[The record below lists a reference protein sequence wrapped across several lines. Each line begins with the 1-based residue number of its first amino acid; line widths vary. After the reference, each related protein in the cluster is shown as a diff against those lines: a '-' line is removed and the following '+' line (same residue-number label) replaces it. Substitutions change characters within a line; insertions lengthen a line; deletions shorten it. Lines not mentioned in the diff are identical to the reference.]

1 MELLARLLE
10 FYCQAPNGPL
20 VSRRQGPP
28 SPPPWLGLLLLL
40 PQPPPPLLTRSAR
53 LPLTLSARPA
63 EQAEQEAAAVAQEI
77 DALAARQR
85 EALQRAAAAHRGGPE
100 DDVHSQDDDDDL
112 NGAILRHEA
121 AAAVGVQNIRS
132 LVHPVLDL
140 AANNYTRWRDQ
151 FLLAIGKYSL
161 EDHVLLDA
169 PAPNFPDWVRMEK
182 TVKSWISG
190 TISADLEETTME
202 TDATARVIWLALE
215 TQFLGNRE
223 TRALHLD
230 VEFRNFVQGDLSI
243 ADYCRRFK
251 KMAEGLAA
259 LGEPVTDRTLVL
271 NVIHGLNDRY
281 RDVGR
286 HLRRGRPFPTFTEA
300 KAELELEE
308 LTLAHQATAPSSA
321 LVAGTTR
328 TPPASSGGR
337 PPNQRPPSSGSGSRH
352 AAPKPKKGKK
362 KPKSTSGGS
371 SHKGDSGSSKG
382 VATGA
387 SSTPWPSLQDPWAG
401 SIQMWPG
408 QRPPLAPIPGLPQQQ
423 ALLAQAQAQAHAHA
437 VAQQQALEQY
447 PHAQAQYQAQLQ
459 AQQQAQ
465 KQQYLAQQQPANLP
479 WTPTPPG
486 FQNPSAAP
494 ASWDQQSLAS
504 SFSTVSLQQPPTND
518 WYFDSGASSHMTSD
532 CRTLSPSSYSR
543 CPSQSSIVVGNGAL
557 MPVTATGSAQLPVR
571 GPYTLCVALPP
582 QLFSVVPPLR
592 SGTDVLVIPH
602 GAPVKAVQCDNGKEF
617 DNSSART
624 FFLTH
629 GVRLRMSCPYT
640 SPQNGKAERIIRST
654 NNIIRSLLFQASMP
668 PTYWAK
674 ALATAT
680 YLLNIVP
687 TKTLKFAT
695 PHHAL
700 HGTPPVYDHLRFFGC
715 TCYPNLSATASHK
728 LAPRSTRCVFLGYSP
743 HHKGYRCLDTVSNR
757 VLISRHVTFD
767 ETSFPFATDHP
778 QPSTADYH
786 SYFLQVQALS
796 PPHSHVRPLHS
807 HVRPPTSPAALSR
820 CLCYLRRLPQAALD
834 VRRLRLCPSRPQPP
848 YSWLQPP
855 GHRCFPPSHDCRT
868 LQPPRPHG
876 LNLPPATSSTP
887 RVQARLHSPDRWRFS
902 SARPCALT
910 QGYCVPVPP
919 VANQHGMTTR
929 AKRSFRV
936 LVLYHAAPLSPV
948 PKTFRS
954 ALADPNWRAAMEE
967 HDALLKNHT
976 WDLVPRPPR
985 ANIVSGKWIFK
996 HKFLSDGSLE
1006 RYKARWVLR
1015 GFTQRPGIDYDE
1027 TFSPVVKPAT
1037 VRTVLSLALSRG
1049 WPVHQLDVKN
1059 AFLHGT
1065 LSETVY
1071 YAQPSG
1077 FEDPAHP
1084 DYVCRLNKSLYGLK
1098 QAPRAWYSRLAAF
1111 LLSLGFVEAKSDT
1124 SLFVY
1129 RRGSDLIY
1137 LLLYVDDIVLTAS
1150 SSALLRRTISALQ
1163 QEFSMKDLGQ
1173 LHHFLGMSVQRSGS
1187 GLLSQRQYMLDILD
1201 RTGMADCK
1209 SCTTPVD
1216 TNPKLPADGPP
1227 VSDASDFRSLAG
1239 ALQWLTF
1246 TRPDIAYAVQQVCLH
1261 MHDPREPHLTALKR
1275 ILRYI
1280 RGTLDLGLLLRP
1292 STTADLTVY
1301 IDADWAGCPD
1311 TRRSTSGY
1319 AVFLGS
1325 NLVSWSSKRQNTV
1338 SRSSPEA
1345 EYRAMA
1351 NGVAEISWL
1360 RQLLMELH
1368 APPRRASLVYCD
1380 NISAVYM
1387 SSNPVQ
1393 HQRTKHI
1400 EIDLHFVRERVATGD
1415 VRVLHVPTSSQYAD
1429 VFTKGLPSLVFT
1441 EFRSSLNVRQS
1452 DDQIA
1457 GAC

>member
-1 MELLARLLE
+1 MV
-10 FYCQAPNGPL
+10 GT
-20 VSRRQGPP
+20 PP
-28 SPPPWLGLLLLL
+28 SPTAAAAD
-40 PQPPPPLLTRSAR
+40 QKRAAAADAERQAR
-53 LPLTLSARPA
+53 ADALAKA

-85 EALQRAAAAHRGGPE
+85 EALQRAAQARRAAAAHRGGPE

-112 NGAILRHEA
+112 NCAILRHEA
-121 AAAVGVQNIRS
+121 AAVINLHAQAVGVQNIRS

-151 FLLAIGKYSL
+151 FLLAVGKYSL

-169 PAPNFPDWVRMEK
+169 PAPNFPDWVRMDK
-182 TVKSWISG
+182 TVKSWISS

-215 TQFLGNRE
+215 THGKPGNP
-223 TRALHLD
+223 
-230 VEFRNFVQGDLSI
+230 NFVQGDLSI

-251 KMAEGLAA
+251 KMADGLAA

-271 NVIHGLNDRY
+271 NVICGLNDRY

-300 KAELELEE
+300 KAELELEK

-337 PPNQRPPSSGSGSRH
+337 PPDQRPPSSGSGSNH

-382 VATGA
+382 AATGA

-401 SIQMWPG
+401 SIQMWPC

-437 VAQQQALEQY
+437 IAQQQALAQY
-447 PHAQAQYQAQLQ
+447 QAHAQAQYQAQLQ
-459 AQQQAQ
+459 AQQQ
-465 KQQYLAQQQPANLP
+465 QYLAQQQTPLSRLP
-479 WTPTPPG
+479 LG
-486 FQNPSAAP
+486 
-494 ASWDQQSLAS
+494 
-504 SFSTVSLQQPPTND
+504 
-518 WYFDSGASSHMTSD
+518 TS
-532 CRTLSPSSYSR
+532 SR
-543 CPSQSSIVVGNGAL
+543 CPPPSAPICKPGDFSPGAI
-557 MPVTATGSAQLPVR
+557 VR

-629 GVRLRMSCPYT
+629 G
-640 SPQNGKAERIIRST
+640 
-654 NNIIRSLLFQASMP
+654 ASMP
-668 PTYWAK
+668 PTYWAE

-700 HGTPPVYDHLRFFGC
+700 HGTPPVYDHHRVFGC
-715 TCYPNLSATASHK
+715 TLPQPLCHGKSQTCPALHPA
-728 LAPRSTRCVFLGYSP
+728 
-743 HHKGYRCLDTVSNR
+743 
-757 VLISRHVTFD
+757 
-767 ETSFPFATDHP
+767 SFPFATEHP
-778 QPSTADYH
+778 QPSPADYH

-820 CLCYLRRLPQAALD
+820 CLCCLRRLPQAALD
-834 VRRLRLCPSRPQPP
+834 PAQPP
-848 YSWLQPP
+848 YSRLQPRPSRPWPLPSRPSLLP
-855 GHRCFPPSHDCRT
+855 GRPSADSPAATTSPVRCPQLTASTYRPLHRPLHEFRHVYTRWIA
-868 LQPPRPHG
+868 G
-876 LNLPPATSSTP
+876 APPAPAPVPLPKGT
-887 RVQARLHSPDRWRFS
+887 
-902 SARPCALT
+902 
-910 QGYCVPVPP
+910 VPVPP
-919 VANQHGMTTR
+919 VANQHDMTTR
-929 AKRSFRV
+929 AKRGFRV
-936 LVLYHAAPLSPV
+936 PVLYHAAPLSPV
-948 PKTFRS
+948 PKTFCS
-954 ALADPNWRAAMEE
+954 ALADPNWRAAMEEE

-1049 WPVHQLDVKN
+1049 LPAHQLDVKN

-1071 YAQPSG
+1071 CAQPSG

-1098 QAPRAWYSRLAAF
+1098 QAPRAWYSRFAAF

-1173 LHHFLGMSVQRSGS
+1173 LHHFPGMSVQRSGS
-1187 GLLSQRQYMLDILD
+1187 GLLLSQRQYMLDILD
-1201 RTGMADCK
+1201 RAGMADCK

-1261 MHDPREPHLTALKR
+1261 MHDPREPHLAALKR

-1292 STTADLTVY
+1292 STTVDLTVY
-1301 IDADWAGCPD
+1301 TDADWAGCPD

-1319 AVFLGS
+1319 AVFLGG
-1325 NLVSWSSKRQNTV
+1325 NLRQNTV
-1338 SRSSPEA
+1338 SRSSAEA
-1345 EYRAMA
+1345 EYRAVA

-1393 HQRTKHI
+1393 RQRTKHI

-1429 VFTKGLPSLVFT
+1429 VFTKGLPSSVFT
-1441 EFRSSLNVRQS
+1441 EFRSSLNVRKS
-1452 DDQIA
+1452 DDQTA
-1457 GAC
+1457 GASAGRGLPALCGC